1 MGHIDAS
8 PETGRKWPEP
18 EVTEVIRG
26 VLLCPSR
33 SSLCS
38 PILSGANLRQAG
50 ILIRN
55 CGSATAYSAFRGN
68 AGVASRITGDYLTPL
83 KPASVWQSSCVEARW
98 MPVGVDGTC
107 CVIRGNLQQLM
118 LGTSTFLTNH
128 RWAMTILVIR
138 CYEAGE
144 ASALRFYFRN
154 KSPIACFIT
163 APPTS
168 AMERVRG
175 ISFGQASTQFCA

>member
-1 MGHIDAS
+1 MDETRGSSASGVRAPGEAWRGERDAMGHIDAS

-55 CGSATAYSAFRGN
+55 CGSATDYFAFR
-68 AGVASRITGDYLTPL
+68 VARELTPVL
-83 KPASVWQSSCVEARW
+83 HL
-98 MPVGVDGTC
+98 
-107 CVIRGNLQQLM
+107 I
-118 LGTSTFLTNH
+118 
-128 RWAMTILVIR
+128 
-138 CYEAGE
+138 
-144 ASALRFYFRN
+144 
-154 KSPIACFIT
+154 
-163 APPTS
+163 TS
-168 AMERVRG
+168 AD
-175 ISFGQASTQFCA
+175 